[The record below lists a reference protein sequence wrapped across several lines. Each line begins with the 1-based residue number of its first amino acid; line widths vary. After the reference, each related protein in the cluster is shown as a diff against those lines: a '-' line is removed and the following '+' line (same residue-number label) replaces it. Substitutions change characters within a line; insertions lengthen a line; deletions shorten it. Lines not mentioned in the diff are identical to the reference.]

1 MLWVTDKKKS
11 VTILDQLSSV
21 LKLGFGLPGSMILD
35 KLSPLYLYCLICE
48 MGGLSLSLAE
58 VVYESSQLLQEPH
71 TVHVNN

>member
-11 VTILDQLSSV
+11 VTILDQLSV